1 MGLFRNRIEFASVNV
16 LVYNKKLYLFFIPR
30 HMQSI
35 SYLYDVIILL
45 SAAIV
50 IVTFFRWINLSPVL
64 GYFVAGAAIG
74 LHGLNVV
81 NAGGGMEI
89 FAEFGVVFLLFVIG
103 TELTFERLVAMRSQV
118 FGFGTLQLIITISII
133 GFACHYFF
141 GMSAKTS
148 AIIGGS
154 LALSST
160 AIVLQVIKDT
170 GSQSTQVGRLS
181 LAVLL
186 LQDFAV
192 VPLLVL
198 VPLLASDSD
207 ISFGMSLA
215 NAMGKAVL
223 ALLIIFILGRL
234 FLRPL
239 FKIISHLKSNELFVA
254 TTLLIVLGTAYVTEM
269 LNLSMALGAFVAGL
283 LVAETEFRQEVE
295 QVVLPFKSLL
305 LGLFFMT
312 VGMSIDLSLLLDD
325 IVIISKLAALLIGI
339 KAAVIIIICR
349 IFGFELTHAL
359 HAGLLLSQG
368 SEFAFIL
375 FGLAGEQDIIDDDLA
390 QRLRVVVTVT
400 MALTPLLAGFGGWF
414 ARKLQGDKKLQGDS
428 ESKDVKGHVILV
440 GFGKVGC
447 IALKMLSIE
456 QIDYLILDISSEVVS
471 RARSKG
477 FPIYRGD
484 VNDTDALHFLGAER
498 ASAIILAFDNEITVK
513 KAINAINQ
521 NFPNLTIIVRV
532 KDPEQIR
539 AYRDLSVVVPELYEI
554 GLQLGS
560 VTLAAA
566 GADSSAIANL
576 KERFRA
582 NSYALADEVVLGDQ
596 E

>member
-1 MGLFRNRIEFASVNV
+1 
-16 LVYNKKLYLFFIPR
+16 
-30 HMQSI
+30 MQNI
-35 SYLYDVIILL
+35 HYLYDVIILL

-50 IVTFFRWINLSPVL
+50 IVTFFRWVNLSPVL

-74 LHGLNVV
+74 LHGLNIVD
-81 NAGGGMEI
+81 AGGGMEI
-89 FAEFGVVFLLFVIG
+89 FGEFGVVFLLFVIG

-118 FGFGTLQLIITISII
+118 FGFGTLQLMITISII
-133 GFACHYFF
+133 GFACYYFF

-170 GSQSTQVGRLS
+170 GRQSTQVGRLS

-198 VPLLASDSD
+198 VPLLASNSN

-234 FLRPL
+234 LLRPL
-239 FKIISHLKSNELFVA
+239 FKTISYLKSNELFVA
-254 TTLLIVLGTAYVTEM
+254 TTLLIVLGTAYVTDM

-325 IVIISKLAALLIGI
+325 IATISKLAALLICI
-339 KAAVIIIICR
+339 KAVVIIIICR
-349 IFGFELTHAL
+349 IFGFELAHAL

-400 MALTPLLAGFGGWF
+400 MALTPLLAGVGSWI
-414 ARKLQGDKKLQGDS
+414 ARKLHGDKKLYGDS

-440 GFGKVGC
+440 GFGKVGR
-447 IALKMLSIE
+447 IALKMLSVE

-471 RARSKG
+471 RACSKG

-484 VNDTDALHFLGAER
+484 VSDADALRFLGAER
-498 ASAIILAFDNEITVK
+498 ASAIMLAFDNEITIK
-513 KAINAINQ
+513 KAINIISQ

-532 KDPEQIR
+532 KDPAQIK
-539 AYRDLSVVVPELYEI
+539 AYRDLGVVVPELYEI
-554 GLQLGS
+554 GMQLGG

-566 GADSSAIANL
+566 GTDSSAIANL
-576 KERFRA
+576 KDRFRA
-582 NSYALADEVVLGDQ
+582 GSYALANEVVLDDQ